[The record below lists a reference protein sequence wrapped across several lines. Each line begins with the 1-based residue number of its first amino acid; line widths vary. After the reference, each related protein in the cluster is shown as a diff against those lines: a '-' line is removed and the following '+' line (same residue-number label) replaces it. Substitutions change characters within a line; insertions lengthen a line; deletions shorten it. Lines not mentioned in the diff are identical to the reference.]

1 MSRISTSAG
10 SQTLTL
16 RSSHTRAGLTLFRPS
31 TLLWMSGI
39 AFLTVPILT
48 LVDVRT
54 ARWFES
60 DPLPKELYDVLDL
73 CRVYSHGSGVFMI
86 LLGLILMAPNRRWY
100 VPRLAV
106 LAMGGG
112 AVATIMKM
120 FVLRPRPTGLP
131 SLNTATYDSAWL
143 WEFDWRLSQVA
154 LFEADTRAFPSGNVA
169 TGIALSVGLWMVLPR
184 GKWLFF
190 AICVGTILQ
199 RLSSG
204 AHFVSDLFGGA
215 GCGLIWAYV
224 CFHPKLLGN
233 LFDKMEPE
241 TMPRRRRRRLAT
253 TTTTANATPH
263 DPEVEDHA
271 SENQDRIAA

>member
-1 MSRISTSAG
+1 MSYGSRSLG

-16 RSSHTRAGLTLFRPS
+16 HSSHTRAGLTLFRPS
-31 TLLWMSGI
+31 TLLWMAGI
-39 AFLTVPILT
+39 AFLLVPILT
-48 LVDVRT
+48 LVDVQT
-54 ARWFES
+54 ARWFQS
-60 DPLPKELYDVLDL
+60 DPLPRELFDMLDF

-86 LLGLILMAPNRRWY
+86 LLGLIMMAPNRRWY
-100 VPRLAV
+100 VPRLAA

-120 FVLRPRPTGLP
+120 FVLRPRPAGL
-131 SLNTATYDSAWL
+131 STLNSVTYDYAWL
-143 WEFDWRLSQVA
+143 WEFDWRLSQIA
-154 LFEADTRAFPSGNVA
+154 FFDAETRAFPSGNVA
-169 TGIALSVGLWMVLPR
+169 TAIALSVGLWMVLPR

-215 GCGLIWAYV
+215 GCGMIWAYA

-241 TMPRRRRRRLAT
+241 TMPRRRRRRSAGP
-253 TTTTANATPH
+253 ANAIARS
-263 DPEVEDHA
+263 PE
-271 SENQDRIAA
+271 ENAPRSDRYAA